1 MPEPPYLQA
10 ITLIVECVDA
20 LRPEATLS
28 TDDRVDIFRKGR
40 IMRVYCCTSTV
51 DTVARYLLWRVAFKM
66 WLHIDSTSGVPI
78 YLQIVQQIR
87 SAVATGVL
95 EEGEELPSVREL
107 AVELAVNPNTVAK
120 AYRELQRDGI
130 ISVARGSGTYVS
142 TTPPSMS
149 KAEVAVRLRS
159 AARRVA
165 AEAYSLGVSRG
176 ELMQVISV
184 ASNEVWGVDGKDGD
198 AG

>member
-1 MPEPPYLQA
+1 M
-10 ITLIVECVDA
+10 
-20 LRPEATLS
+20 
-28 TDDRVDIFRKGR
+28 
-40 IMRVYCCTSTV
+40 
-51 DTVARYLLWRVAFKM
+51 
-66 WLHIDSTSGVPI
+66 
-78 YLQIVQQIR
+78 
-87 SAVATGVL
+87 L
-95 EEGEELPSVREL
+95 EEGETLPSVREL

-120 AYRELQRDGI
+120 AYRELQRDGV

-142 TTPPSMS
+142 TTPPSVS
-149 KAEVAVRLRS
+149 RTEVAERLRS

>member
-1 MPEPPYLQA
+1 MKVYYC
-10 ITLIVECVDA
+10 I
-20 LRPEATLS
+20 S
-28 TDDRVDIFRKGR
+28 T
-40 IMRVYCCTSTV
+40 
-51 DTVARYLLWRVAFKM
+51 AERYPWWRVAFEM
-66 WLHIDSTSGVPI
+66 WLHVDPTSGVPI

-120 AYRELQRDGI
+120 AYRELQRDGV

-142 TTPPSMS
+142 TTPPSIS
-149 KAEVAVRLRS
+149 RAEAAERLRS

-165 AEAYSLGVSRG
+165 AEAYSLGASRG
-176 ELMQVISV
+176 ELIQVV
-184 ASNEVWGVDGKDGD
+184 DEASNEVWGADRKDGD

>member
-1 MPEPPYLQA
+1 MNVQWKVTFGGEL
-10 ITLIVECVDA
+10 A
-20 LRPEATLS
+20 LS
-28 TDDRVDIFRKGR
+28 
-40 IMRVYCCTSTV
+40 
-51 DTVARYLLWRVAFKM
+51 M
-66 WLHIDSTSGVPI
+66 WFHIDPASGVPI

-95 EEGEELPSVREL
+95 EEGETLPSVREL

-120 AYRELQRDGI
+120 AYRELQRDGV

-142 TTPPSMS
+142 TTPPSVS
-149 KAEVAVRLRS
+149 RTEVAERLRS

>member
-1 MPEPPYLQA
+1 
-10 ITLIVECVDA
+10 
-20 LRPEATLS
+20 
-28 TDDRVDIFRKGR
+28 
-40 IMRVYCCTSTV
+40 
-51 DTVARYLLWRVAFKM
+51 M
-66 WLHIDSTSGVPI
+66 WLHVDPTSGVPI

-120 AYRELQRDGI
+120 AYRELQRDGV

-142 TTPPSMS
+142 TTPPSIS
-149 KAEVAVRLRS
+149 RAEAAERLRS
-159 AARRVA
+159 AARRVV
-165 AEAYSLGVSRG
+165 AEAYSLGASRG
-176 ELMQVISV
+176 ELIQVIDE
-184 ASNEVWGVDGKDGD
+184 ASNEVWGADGKDGD

>member
-1 MPEPPYLQA
+1 
-10 ITLIVECVDA
+10 
-20 LRPEATLS
+20 
-28 TDDRVDIFRKGR
+28 
-40 IMRVYCCTSTV
+40 
-51 DTVARYLLWRVAFKM
+51 M
-66 WLHIDSTSGVPI
+66 WFHIDPASGVPI

-95 EEGEELPSVREL
+95 EEGETLPSVREL

-120 AYRELQRDGI
+120 AYRELQRDGV

-142 TTPPSMS
+142 TTPPSVS
-149 KAEVAVRLRS
+149 RTEVAERLRS